1 MRSPIKYFGGK
12 GGFGNDIYA
21 MFPDKSRYESYIEPF
36 GGGASMLFI
45 KEPFGCEIYN
55 DLEEN
60 VYSLFKVLKDKKLF
74 KEFKALCDMDCYS
87 RRLRADYIEDLK
99 TGDLDIVTRAYKYFY
114 VNRSSRNGIGGFS
127 VTANYIRRNM
137 SKSVSDFL
145 SCIDRLPDIHDR
157 LSRVIIESQ
166 DGMAL
171 MKKFDRKKTFIYAD
185 PPYHHDTRTGTRY
198 KVDMDDDMQ
207 VKFIDTVLA
216 IKNAMVLISGYDC
229 DEYKRLGKNG
239 WQQIDMTISTTGGDH
254 KPKEKIE
261 SLWFNY
267 DLKEI
272 ESPQEHLTT
281 LFTSL

>member
-12 GGFGNDIYA
+12 GGFGKDIYA
-21 MFPDKSRYESYIEPF
+21 MFPHRSRYESYIEPF

-74 KEFKALCDMDCYS
+74 KKFKAECDMMIYS
-87 RRLRADYIEDLK
+87 RKLRADYIKDLK
-99 TGDLDIVTRAYKYFY
+99 AGDMDIVERAFKFFY
-114 VNRSSRNGIGGFS
+114 VNRCSRNGIGGFS

-145 SCIDRLPDIHDR
+145 SCIDRLPDVHDR
-157 LSRVIIESQ
+157 LSRVIVESQ
-166 DGMAL
+166 DGLAL

-198 KVDMDDDMQ
+198 KVDMDNDMQ
-207 VKFIDTVLA
+207 ASFIDMLLN
-216 IKNAMVLISGYDC
+216 IKNAMVLVSGYGC
-229 DEYKRLGKNG
+229 KEYERLVENEWNKM
-239 WQQIDMTISTTGGDH
+239 DMTISTTGGDH
-254 KPKEKIE
+254 KPKEKVE

-267 DLKEI
+267 ELKEI
-272 ESPQEHLTT
+272 ETTEEHLTT
-281 LFTSL
+281 LFTEL

>member
-21 MFPDKSRYESYIEPF
+21 MFPHKSRYESYIEPF

-74 KEFKALCDMDCYS
+74 KKFKEECDLAIYS
-87 RRLRADYIEDLK
+87 RKLRSDYINDLK
-99 TGDLDIVTRAYKYFY
+99 TDDLDIVERAYKFFY
-114 VNRSSRNGIGGFS
+114 VNRTSRNGIGGFS

-145 SCIDRLPDIHDR
+145 SCIDRMPEVHDR
-157 LSRVIIESQ
+157 LSRVIVENQ
-166 DGMAL
+166 DGIAL

-185 PPYHHDTRTGTRY
+185 PPYHHDTRTETRY
-198 KVDMDDDMQ
+198 KVDMDDEMQ
-207 VKFIDTVLA
+207 VKFIDTVLGL
-216 IKNAMVLISGYDC
+216 KNAMVLISGYDC
-229 DEYKRLGKNG
+229 KEYKRLVENG
-239 WQQIDMTISTTGGDH
+239 WNKVDMTVHTTGGDH
-254 KPKEKIE
+254 KSKDKVE

-267 DLKEI
+267 ELKEM
-272 ESPQEHLTT
+272 ESTKEHLTT
-281 LFTSL
+281 LFTDL